1 MAWGRSAERF
11 SAEDNALVEL
21 LGKLRTRGYRFITV
35 TPKSHARVVARP
47 GREQART
54 IEDALGWS
62 LDFATHVLPDDVRNC
77 LRRADMIDRNGGVWR
92 SRLRVSSL
100 GDDLFLHTAYP
111 TEADDAVFF
120 GPDSYRFAA
129 VIAAELAL
137 QLPPLTPRVV
147 DIGCGAGVGAMAVAR
162 ICPEAEIVLCDINPQ
177 ALRLARINM
186 AAAGVPTTLI
196 ESNGLE
202 QVEGSFDLAVINP
215 PYIVDPD
222 GPAYRDGGG
231 NHGAQVALELS
242 AEAVDRLNPGGRV
255 ILYTGSPIIAGKD
268 RLRATL
274 VQLAAEYG
282 ASLSYHEIDPD
293 VFGEELARPA
303 YREVDRI
310 ALVTAVITAPR

>member
-1 MAWGRSAERF
+1 MAWGRSSERF

-21 LGKLRTRGYRFITV
+21 LGKLRARGYRFTTIT
-35 TPKSHARVVARP
+35 PRSHGRVISRI

-54 IEDALGWS
+54 MEDALGWS
-62 LDFATHVLPDDVRNC
+62 LDFATHVLPEDVRNC
-77 LRRADMIDRNGGVWR
+77 LGRADMIDRNGGVWR

-100 GDDLFLHTAYP
+100 GDDLFLHSAYP
-111 TEADDAVFF
+111 TDAADAVFF
-120 GPDSYRFAA
+120 GPDSYRFAD

-137 QLPPLTPRVV
+137 ELPPLTPRVV
-147 DIGCGAGVGAMAVAR
+147 DIGAGAGVGGLVVAR
-162 ICPEAEIVLCDINPQ
+162 ICPEAEIVLCDINPN
-177 ALRLARINM
+177 ALRLARINL
-186 AAAGVPTTLI
+186 AAAGVAATLI

-202 QVEGSFDLAVINP
+202 RVEGSFDLAVINP

-242 AEAVDRLNPGGRV
+242 AEAVDRLNPGGRL

-274 VQLAAEYG
+274 AQLAADYG
-282 ASLSYHEIDPD
+282 ASLSYREIDPD
-293 VFGEELARPA
+293 VFGEELARPV
-303 YREVDRI
+303 YQEVDRI
-310 ALVTAVITAPR
+310 ALVAAVITAPR